1 MGEWHWRDSMRVVR
15 FFGLDARAVLPFCL
29 LIVYLRII
37 TLVLCVISTVA
48 FHYLEKKGF
57 TVPSAMR
64 ALRVWIL
71 GKKRPA
77 VLSIHKRKFNDYG

>member
-1 MGEWHWRDSMRVVR
+1 MGEWHWRDTMRIIR
-15 FFGLDARAVLPFCL
+15 FFGLDARAVLPFCV
-29 LIVYLRII
+29 LIVYLRPVSLAIC
-37 TLVLCVISTVA
+37 LLSTVA
-48 FHYLEKKGF
+48 FVYLEKKGF

-64 ALRVWIL
+64 AFRVWII